1 MKKLYIYLSFSNE
14 QVDFICEKMASTLP
28 SQKFLG
34 FWGKIGF
41 NKEECVKAISSA
53 VNYFLETDKEEIH
66 FGVDEADLSDVLES
80 VNTQNVDIIK
90 IYHED

>member
-1 MKKLYIYLSFSNE
+1 MKKLYIYLSFPNE
-14 QVDFICEKMASTLP
+14 LVPVICEKMASKLP
-28 SQKFLG
+28 SQTFLG

-53 VNYFLETDKEEIH
+53 VNYFLETDKEEIY

-80 VNTQNVDIIK
+80 VNTENVDIIK